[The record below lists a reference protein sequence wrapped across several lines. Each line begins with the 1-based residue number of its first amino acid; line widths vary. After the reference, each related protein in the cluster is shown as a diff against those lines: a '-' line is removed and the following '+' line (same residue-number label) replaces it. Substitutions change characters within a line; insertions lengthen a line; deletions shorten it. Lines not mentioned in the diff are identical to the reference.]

1 LNRIV
6 VRAVVMVLV
15 CNVPSTGF
23 AGEIRLLTLRLRA
36 GFSGSSPIGEEQHQ
50 HFQQDDAAAN
60 FALPWSWYAESG
72 WGLGTRL
79 LVTAG
84 ALRSAGDTAFI
95 TTFVPGIA
103 LGDARG
109 RMSLEIGGGGA
120 LLSQYRFAR
129 QDMGGPFQ
137 FVWDTALRLG
147 ITRSLGV
154 GYCFQHLS
162 DATIYGS
169 GSRGFDLHM
178 VEVFF
183 RF

>member
-6 VRAVVMVLV
+6 VRAVAIAVLCV
-15 CNVPSTGF
+15 VPSIGF
-23 AGEIRLLTLRLRA
+23 AGEIRLLALGLRA
-36 GFSGSSPIGEEQHQ
+36 GFSGSSLIGEEHHQ
-50 HFQQDDAAAN
+50 HFQQYDVAAN
-60 FALPWSWYAESG
+60 FALPWSWYSQSG
-72 WGLGTRL
+72 WGVGTRFL
-79 LVTAG
+79 ASAG

-109 RMSLEIGGGGA
+109 RVSLEIGGGGA

-147 ITRSLGV
+147 LTRNLGV

-169 GSRGFDLHM
+169 DSRGFDLHM
-178 VEVFF
+178 VEVFY

>member
-1 LNRIV
+1 MNRIV
-6 VRAVVMVLV
+6 VRAAVIVVLCV
-15 CNVPSTGF
+15 VPSIGF
-23 AGEIRLLTLRLRA
+23 AGEIRLLALGLRA
-36 GFSGSSPIGEEQHQ
+36 GFSGSSPIGEEQHEN
-50 HFQQDDAAAN
+50 FQQYDAAAN
-60 FALPWSWYAESG
+60 FALPWSWYGESG
-72 WGLGTRL
+72 WGVGTRFL
-79 LVTAG
+79 ASAG

-103 LGDARG
+103 LGDSRG
-109 RMSLEIGGGGA
+109 RVSLEIGGGGA

-137 FVWDTALRLG
+137 FVWDTGLRLG
-147 ITRSLGV
+147 LTRTLGV

-178 VEVFF
+178 VEVFY